1 MSFDPTGVIER
12 SKELRGGNP
21 VEGCKLLLGRGADGT
36 IAFLDQVEER
46 VICALC
52 DIDRQRLFVERRDIM
67 SGEIGEHA
75 IERSM
80 LGVRGAQCFFPEGFV
95 GSKAGMLA
103 GQPIAKITQD
113 IAPSR
118 NVEEATAYSTRVVGF
133 ASILD

>member
-1 MSFDPTGVIER
+1 M
-12 SKELRGGNP
+12 
-21 VEGCKLLLGRGADGT
+21 
-36 IAFLDQVEER
+36 
-46 VICALC
+46 LC
-52 DIDRQRLFVERRDIM
+52 DIDGQRLFVERRDIM
-67 SGEIGEHA
+67 SSDIGEQA

-80 LGVRGAQCFFPEGFV
+80 LGVRGAQLQGFFLEGFV

-118 NVEEATAYSTRVVGF
+118 NIEEAAAYCRLAVGF